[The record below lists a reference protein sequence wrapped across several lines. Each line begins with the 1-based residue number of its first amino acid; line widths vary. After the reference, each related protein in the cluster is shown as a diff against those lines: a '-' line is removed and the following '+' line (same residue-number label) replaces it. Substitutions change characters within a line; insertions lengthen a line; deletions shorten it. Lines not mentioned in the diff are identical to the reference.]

1 MQTIKASLRK
11 IDIVVEQL
19 CKPFGNSRTHRTER
33 DRMGQDGVG
42 RNRTA
47 RNGTGAGRDADGTR
61 GDGTGRDNTERDGTG
76 WDRRHGTEQDGT
88 GIEYRSVRA
97 SLITINAKNEQSDF
111 QAMPSP

>member
-11 IDIVVEQL
+11 IDIVVEEL
-19 CKPFGNSRTHRTER
+19 CQQFAYTRARTLSTLWR
-33 DRMGQDGVG
+33 G
-42 RNRTA
+42 
-47 RNGTGAGRDADGTR
+47 ADGTR
-61 GDGTGRDNTERDGTG
+61 RDGTGRDNTERDGTG

-97 SLITINAKNEQSDF
+97 SLITINAKNEQADF